1 VSLRGLIPTASF
13 VGCADITVSAVT
25 EHSHEICPGS
35 LFAALPGTRS
45 HGRDFVKHALQGG
58 AAAILTD
65 RPLADVPLPQCIVP
79 DVRQVYGRL
88 CHGLYAFPSRQ
99 LGVAGVTGTNGKT
112 TTTWIVRSLLES
124 ASHPTGVIGTI
135 EYNDGIESR
144 PSTLTTP
151 DALTLAQVMAA
162 MKDRQTTHAAIE
174 LSSHALKQDRAAGVS
189 LDVGMVTNV
198 TQDHFDYHKTFH
210 DYVSAKARI
219 STLIKR
225 GGVLVLNADDA
236 GTDQILERLDCDV
249 RVVTFGIDSAA
260 DIQAERLTLTPQ
272 GTRFQLVIGQQR
284 MECMT
289 PLVGQHNVSNCLAAV
304 AAAAHFGLSPEQ
316 IVQGLAQFEHVPGRL
331 ERVDLGQD
339 FQVFVDFAHTADAL
353 QRVIHALRAI
363 TAGRI
368 ILCCGAGGDRDREKR
383 PRMGQ
388 AAALADSVILTS
400 DNPRSEDPR
409 QILADLMAG
418 FPQQAAQPELVID
431 RRQAIA
437 TALQQARPGDVVLI
451 AGKGHEQT
459 QILKEKTIPFDDVS
473 ICRELLREQG
483 HRQLPRPHFSPA
495 WRTVPSSETPPF

>member
-1 VSLRGLIPTASF
+1 
-13 VGCADITVSAVT
+13 
-25 EHSHEICPGS
+25 
-35 LFAALPGTRS
+35 
-45 HGRDFVKHALQGG
+45 
-58 AAAILTD
+58 
-65 RPLADVPLPQCIVP
+65 
-79 DVRQVYGRL
+79 
-88 CHGLYAFPSRQ
+88 
-99 LGVAGVTGTNGKT
+99 
-112 TTTWIVRSLLES
+112 VRSLLES
-124 ASHPTGVIGTI
+124 VSHPTGVIGTI
-135 EYNDGIESR
+135 EYTDGIESR

-162 MKDRQTTHAAIE
+162 MKDRQTTHAALE

-189 LDVGMVTNV
+189 LDVGIVTNV
-198 TQDHFDYHKTFH
+198 TRDHFDYHKTFH

-225 GGVLVLNADDA
+225 GGVLVLNADDP

-260 DIQAERLTLTPQ
+260 DLQAERLTLTPQ

-284 MECMT
+284 IECIT
-289 PLVGQHNVSNCLAAV
+289 PLVGQHNVSNCLAAA

-316 IVQGLAQFEHVPGRL
+316 IAQGLEQFEHVPGRL
-331 ERVDLGQD
+331 ERVDQGQA

-353 QRVIHALRAI
+353 QRVIHALRAL
-363 TAGRI
+363 TTGRL

-383 PRMGQ
+383 PQMGQ

-409 QILADLMAG
+409 QILADLMSG
-418 FPQQAAQPELVID
+418 FPQHSAPPELVID

-437 TALQQARPGDVVLI
+437 LALQQARPGDVVLI

-473 ICRELLREQG
+473 VCQELLREQG
-483 HRQLPRPHFSPA
+483 HRQFPRPHFSSA
-495 WRTVPSSETPPF
+495 WRTVPSSEIPPF